1 LNDAI
6 KSNEIRLEMTLI
18 NVIDTDLFLRSDGVD
33 GIHALTEG
41 AVHTT
46 GGVAVASV
54 AEHLKAGTGHDR

>member
-1 LNDAI
+1 
-6 KSNEIRLEMTLI
+6 MTLI